1 MKDKNTI
8 NKIAG
13 LMMLLA
19 FLVNSVMP
27 FPGAWGVWVMRVGV
41 ILMVVHSLEFVVV
54 YKRLKAIS
62 RATAADFFWVLL
74 LGFVHWK
81 PLLKK

>member
-1 MKDKNTI
+1 MKDQNMI

-13 LMMLLA
+13 LIIPLA
-19 FLVNSVMP
+19 FLVNIVMP
-27 FPGAWGVWVMRVGV
+27 FPGAWGVWVMRIGL
-41 ILMVVHSLEFVVV
+41 ILMVVHSLEYVVV
-54 YKRLKAIS
+54 YKRLNAIG